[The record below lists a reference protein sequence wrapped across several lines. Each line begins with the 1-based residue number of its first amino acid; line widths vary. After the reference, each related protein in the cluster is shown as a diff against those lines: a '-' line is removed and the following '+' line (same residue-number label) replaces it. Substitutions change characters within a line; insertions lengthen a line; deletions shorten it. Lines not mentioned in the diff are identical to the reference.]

1 MDELDEIIAEF
12 LVESSENLD
21 RLDNEFIDL
30 EEDPTATE
38 VLGSIFRTIHTI
50 KGTAGFLGF
59 ANLESVSHA
68 GENLLS
74 KLRDGVMTL
83 DSELTD
89 VLLAMV
95 DAIRAMLAAIEET
108 GSESEGDFSELIAK
122 LSAYASGERPVA
134 ASPADEAEQPPTESE
149 PAGEAALAP
158 DSDDAPA
165 AETAESSEVDTGS
178 DALAAGTP
186 ESSEVDT
193 GSDEPAAGT
202 AESSEV
208 DTGSDEPAESGVE
221 PEAGAASGAP
231 EPAAATEPAKKAARA
246 PSQADS
252 SIRVDVGL
260 LDQLMNLVG
269 ELVLA
274 RNQILQHTS
283 LNMDATLLATTQQ
296 LNLITSELQAGVM
309 KTRMQPIG
317 HLWAR
322 FPRVVRD
329 LSNTCGKKVRLQ
341 MEGTDT
347 ELDKTILEA
356 IRDPLTHILRNSV
369 DHGIESPP
377 DRKAVGKNETG
388 LLRLR
393 AYHEGGQVIIE
404 IVDDGKGLDVARI
417 AEKAVAKG
425 LITPDRLARMTDREM
440 ANLVFLAGLSTAEAV
455 TNVSGRGVGMDVVKR
470 SIEEI
475 GGTVDIQT
483 ELGVGT
489 TLTLKIPLTLAIIPA
504 LSVTCDDHQYLVPQ
518 VSLVELLR
526 IDPSSSAPGIENAG
540 GSPVYRLRGDLLP
553 IVYLRDVLGLER
565 PHEDSDEVHNIAV
578 LHADGVTFGLAVD
591 SVNNTEEI
599 VVKPLGPHLKII
611 DAFSGTTI
619 MGDGTVALILDAAGI
634 ARGAGLLIDEA
645 TDPLA
650 ETLDEV
656 QGSSGDRHSALI
668 CTVGGQRIAILLEL
682 ITRLEEFSWD
692 AVEKASGRE
701 VIQYR
706 GRLLNLVNLTDV
718 VAGADDSAGSRSK
731 NLTVLV
737 HEAGDRFY
745 GLVVDDI
752 LDVHEADLAAAEP
765 GLVPGVLCSTPI
777 RGKVTDVI
785 DIGAVIESVI
795 PSERVGV

>member
-95 DAIRAMLAAIEET
+95 DAIRSMLAAIEET
-108 GSESEGDFSELIAK
+108 GSESEGDFSQLISR
-122 LSAYASGERPVA
+122 LSAYAAGERPDGADPSGSDAGGSVTESAGEEEVSAGPDGPGEQAAAAAETPVA
-134 ASPADEAEQPPTESE
+134 ASKGPDTSANDARAVTVEESDP
-149 PAGEAALAP
+149 PAGSDPSDAGPEVEVEASEKAEARPGADTPSSAP
-158 DSDDAPA
+158 APA
-165 AETAESSEVDTGS
+165 APT
-178 DALAAGTP
+178 
-186 ESSEVDT
+186 
-193 GSDEPAAGT
+193 
-202 AESSEV
+202 
-208 DTGSDEPAESGVE
+208 
-221 PEAGAASGAP
+221 
-231 EPAAATEPAKKAARA
+231 KKATRG

-377 DRKAVGKNETG
+377 ERLAAGKNETG

-404 IVDDGKGLDVARI
+404 IVDDGKGLNVEKI
-417 AEKAVAKG
+417 AQKAVAKG

-483 ELGVGT
+483 EMGVGT

-504 LSVTCDDHQYLVPQ
+504 LSVTCDEHQYLVPQ

-565 PHEDSDEVHNIAV
+565 IEEHSEEVHNIAV

-645 TDPLA
+645 ADPLA
-650 ETLDEV
+650 EAIDEV
-656 QGSSGDRHSALI
+656 SGSAGDNHSALI

-692 AVEKASGRE
+692 AVEKASGRD

-706 GRLLNLVNLTDV
+706 GRLLNLVNLADV
-718 VAGADDSAGSRSK
+718 VAGAEQSGASRPK

-737 HEAGDRFY
+737 HETGDRFY

-752 LDVHEADLAAAEP
+752 LDVHEADLATAEP
-765 GLVPGVLCSTPI
+765 GLVPGVMCSTPI

-785 DIGAVIESVI
+785 DIAAVVEAAAG
-795 PSERVGV
+795 SERVGV